1 VGGPHLAMLLTKVP
15 GFGPETKVAPAGAP
29 GPKEWR
35 PAKDVEELKV
45 LFPAPAA
52 APPPGAPA
60 DKAKG

>member
-1 VGGPHLAMLLTKVP
+1 MLLTKVP